1 MIRYLFFGLMIFVL
15 SSCSSSFERRD
26 TKFPEGQKLY
36 ISKCSG
42 CHRLYDP
49 REFTHS
55 QWDTILF
62 SMRKKAK
69 TSPEEE
75 AEILKFLKENF

>member
-1 MIRYLFFGLMIFVL
+1 MIRYLFGGLIIFFL
-15 SSCSSSFERRD
+15 SSCSSSVERRD
-26 TKFPEGQKLY
+26 TKFPVGQKLY
-36 ISKCSG
+36 LSKCSS

-49 REFTHS
+49 GEFTPS